1 MDLASTNRAIKT
13 VVIKMECS
21 YFIRKFRGTNKYIE
35 LIYPLTFITSDIS
48 LNWWVFF
55 IVLEP
60 TALWFKKALLIYNID
75 LDFEWSDDECNIKSF
90 QLWSVPRYLCC
101 TLRRFLIKKKNP
113 VPVKEVELKSMKGK
127 IPR

>member
-13 VVIKMECS
+13 VVIKKECS

-101 TLRRFLIKKKNP
+101 TLRRFLIKKKYTYLWKKWNWN
-113 VPVKEVELKSMKGK
+113 LWKGK
-127 IPR
+127 FPR